1 MILVTP
7 SPGTAKLLIIAGVT
21 SFLLLALYGFGPS
34 AVPFDLETFSTP
46 VELPQNP
53 PCQLLPGAEDILVVM
68 RTGATEIKDKL
79 PAHIE
84 TTFKC
89 FKNLVI
95 FSDYNETFLGYPVHD
110 VLSNVNPEIKDTN
123 QDFEIYRHIREV
135 GREGLNES
143 ELSGAVSA
151 ESGPVGK
158 NDNAGWRLDK
168 WKFLPMANETLH
180 MYPDFKWYVFVEPDT
195 YLVWSSLLQ
204 WLPTLD
210 SGKASY
216 FGSEVMIGD
225 DMFGHGGSSFVISK
239 PALEKAAESYNKET
253 QRWNDILA
261 GHWAGDAVLGKLLDE
276 AGARVTATFPM
287 IQGGNFYDQ
296 MDWDGGNDHNGKLW
310 CRPALSYHHFT
321 PDEVREFWKFEQTF
335 IQHALIEAS
344 EKESTLTA
352 WREPPMAVLHHRDVF
367 KLFVQPA
374 IAEARKDWNNTAEQL
389 VSEDTSV
396 ENCRNACLAKDDC
409 KQYAVGPAGCSIG
422 NKVRIGSAQT
432 GTEAWWL
439 TERIQE
445 WVYHKDKCHG
455 QEGWSVS

>member
-1 MILVTP
+1 MWKR
-7 SPGTAKLLIIAGVT
+7 KLT
-21 SFLLLALYGFGPS
+21 SLLA
-34 AVPFDLETFSTP
+34 V
-46 VELPQNP
+46 
-53 PCQLLPGAEDILVVM
+53 
-68 RTGATEIKDKL
+68 
-79 PAHIE
+79 
-84 TTFKC
+84 
-89 FKNLVI
+89 
-95 FSDYNETFLGYPVHD
+95 
-110 VLSNVNPEIKDTN
+110 
-123 QDFEIYRHIREV
+123 
-135 GREGLNES
+135 
-143 ELSGAVSA
+143 
-151 ESGPVGK
+151 
-158 NDNAGWRLDK
+158 
-168 WKFLPMANETLH
+168 ANETLH